1 MLAFW
6 GHQDARFRPELWLSP
21 LFYQGDKILIFPA
34 RLSEPH
40 DARRG
45 KKWWVLQ
52 EGKWRRTGN
61 RHNSSI
67 ECPLRLQHIAL
78 VDPPASKEAVAHHLL
93 AKQKN
98 EADQDD
104 Q

>member
-1 MLAFW
+1 MPGTVAKNRRSPSE
-6 GHQDARFRPELWLSP
+6 AR
-21 LFYQGDKILIFPA
+21 
-34 RLSEPH
+34 
-40 DARRG
+40 ARR
-45 KKWWVLQ
+45 
-52 EGKWRRTGN
+52 R
-61 RHNSSI
+61 
-67 ECPLRLQHIAL
+67 CPLRLQYIAL